1 MKTFLAIY
9 GFLQITTIFWWIYIM
24 LLSKPKYLNGRNRFM
39 RNWNEGGKLT
49 LITYS
54 FLGLLLSLAVL
65 IIIAVFNVLISLV

>member
-1 MKTFLAIY
+1 
-9 GFLQITTIFWWIYIM
+9 M